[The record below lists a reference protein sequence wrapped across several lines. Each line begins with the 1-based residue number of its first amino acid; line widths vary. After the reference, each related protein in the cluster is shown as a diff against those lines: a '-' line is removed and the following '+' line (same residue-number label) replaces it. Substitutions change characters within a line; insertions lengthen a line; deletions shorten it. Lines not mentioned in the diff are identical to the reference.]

1 MPLPNARSLGSWSGP
16 PPQTGASPRPA
27 QSPARSCGGGGVR
40 AGSRVRFQL
49 QVIVDSAVAARRGPS
64 AGKSRPPAALRLPRP
79 RLPPA
84 VPGRLAH
91 GADAGPRAAVCV
103 RERPALGF
111 ARSLFHAPPE
121 MLVKEPLNRA
131 GSFSFGTRQGV
142 LPPHKAVHDA
152 GLRARAA
159 ALPPCRRPGPRRR
172 GALRGGRDGGQTPA
186 RPRECPARGT
196 PLAEKP
202 ASCTRIV
209 VGRVNTAPSIPGAP
223 RGLVPTL
230 TDPRFLN
237 RSLLLLPMRQLGS
250 TSSSLGARHTS
261 KEALTT

>member
-1 MPLPNARSLGSWSGP
+1 MPAVWGPGQGHPRRLAR
-16 PPQTGASPRPA
+16 RPA
-27 QSPARSCGGGGVR
+27 QYRAPRVAAGGGGVW

-64 AGKSRPPAALRLPRP
+64 AGKSRPPAAVRLPRP

-103 RERPALGF
+103 RERPTLGF

-172 GALRGGRDGGQTPA
+172 GALRGDATA
-186 RPRECPARGT
+186 VRPRPGLASAPHAGPRWRRSRLRAR
-196 PLAEKP
+196 
-202 ASCTRIV
+202 AS
-209 VGRVNTAPSIPGAP
+209 
-223 RGLVPTL
+223 L
-230 TDPRFLN
+230 
-237 RSLLLLPMRQLGS
+237 
-250 TSSSLGARHTS
+250 
-261 KEALTT
+261 

>member
-1 MPLPNARSLGSWSGP
+1 MPAVWGPGQGHPRRLAR
-16 PPQTGASPRPA
+16 RPA
-27 QSPARSCGGGGVR
+27 QHRAPRVAAGGGGVR

-64 AGKSRPPAALRLPRP
+64 AGKSRPPAAVRLPRP

-103 RERPALGF
+103 RERLALGF

-159 ALPPCRRPGPRRR
+159 ALPPCRRPGP
-172 GALRGGRDGGQTPA
+172 GARAPSAGDATA
-186 RPRECPARGT
+186 VRPRPGLASAPHAGPRWRRSRLRAR
-196 PLAEKP
+196 
-202 ASCTRIV
+202 AS
-209 VGRVNTAPSIPGAP
+209 
-223 RGLVPTL
+223 L
-230 TDPRFLN
+230 
-237 RSLLLLPMRQLGS
+237 
-250 TSSSLGARHTS
+250 
-261 KEALTT
+261 